1 MRFDLELQLAG
12 SMLQCVVGRVMGTKF
27 GVEVAQDPNADGIGH
42 VGILINAAGSAA
54 GNTARREVK
63 SLVTG

>member
-1 MRFDLELQLAG
+1 
-12 SMLQCVVGRVMGTKF
+12 
-27 GVEVAQDPNADGIGH
+27 

>member
-1 MRFDLELQLAG
+1 MMRA
-12 SMLQCVVGRVMGTKF
+12 KF
-27 GVEVAQDPNADGIGH
+27 GVEVTYDPNADGIGH